1 LAALCV
7 RACVRGHVKERI
19 PPRSSA
25 KCAQRPKT
33 HSKFEHTALIQ
44 QNNPALCEVRA
55 EAKEA
60 VEPRGYEIAQA
71 DGSTSMD
78 DSNNWFARGIG
89 DDR

>member
-1 LAALCV
+1 M
-7 RACVRGHVKERI
+7 RACVRGYVKERI
-19 PPRSSA
+19 PPWSSV

-33 HSKFEHTALIQ
+33 HFKFEHTALIE